1 MGGRGEI
8 PLSDPISRNN
18 MKDNINQHYVPQ
30 YYLKNFSNNGH
41 IHIYDLKEKKSF
53 TNSISNVA
61 FKKKF
66 YNVDP
71 NFFNKIIENEEFE
84 EEDFIDKLINKH
96 NESILAPF
104 FDSFNPTRERIING
118 DKRETISIIN
128 FHSLVDFVLVQTY
141 RNPKLQLFFEM
152 LKEQINNNKEI
163 ADIQLDKIGRGIV
176 LLLVLN
182 ELHYGRKTQFK
193 KDIIEVFNPII
204 EEIKTWKELVTYS
217 YKYFYWNLTDI
228 DFITS
233 DVGMSFMRLSPEDN
247 FTTIFVPINTKIG
260 VLLVNKKSSMWDSR
274 ITKNLSILKIDNSE
288 IKQIELF
295 NQAIIEKANRFVFS
309 LNGQLPEDI
318 ESIKYKEW
326 WNR

>member
-1 MGGRGEI
+1 
-8 PLSDPISRNN
+8 
-18 MKDNINQHYVPQ
+18 
-30 YYLKNFSNNGH
+30 
-41 IHIYDLKEKKSF
+41 
-53 TNSISNVA
+53 
-61 FKKKF
+61 
-66 YNVDP
+66 
-71 NFFNKIIENEEFE
+71 
-84 EEDFIDKLINKH
+84 
-96 NESILAPF
+96 
-104 FDSFNPTRERIING
+104 
-118 DKRETISIIN
+118 
-128 FHSLVDFVLVQTY
+128 
-141 RNPKLQLFFEM
+141 M